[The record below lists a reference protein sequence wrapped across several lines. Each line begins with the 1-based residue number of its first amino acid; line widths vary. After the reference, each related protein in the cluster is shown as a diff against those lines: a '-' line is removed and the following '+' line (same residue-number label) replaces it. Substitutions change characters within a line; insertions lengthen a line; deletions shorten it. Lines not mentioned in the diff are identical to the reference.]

1 MSLNILFESSLGF
14 GLFEL
19 IKADEIGLQ
28 VAQVQD
34 SIKSLEKFSK
44 IVKLKGMLIHEK
56 WISQITNYE
65 KQHDDVS

>member
-65 KQHDDVS
+65 KQHDDVW

>member
-44 IVKLKGMLIHEK
+44 IVKLKGMLIHKK
-56 WISQITNYE
+56 WIPQ
-65 KQHDDVS
+65 V